1 MTEHPV
7 APGLAQALELMTD
20 AGVARPAREA
30 FARHYRDLEEGV
42 TGIVRESTIA
52 PLQDPPLLA
61 DVNVDPEAQ
70 DEALART
77 AVVRLNGGLGTSMGL
92 SAPKSLL
99 PVRGELTFLD
109 LAVRQ
114 VLALRERTG
123 ARLPLIF
130 LDSFSTRRD
139 TLAHL
144 ERYPEL
150 AVDDLPVEV
159 LQSQEPKLREDDLT
173 PVSWPADPRLE
184 WCPPGHGDLYP
195 ALFTAGLVDR
205 LLDSGFDQLLV
216 ANIDN
221 VGAVPDGRVAGWFAQ
236 TGAGYAAE
244 VCPRTPM
251 DRKGG
256 HLARRRS
263 DGRLVL
269 RDTAQTAEEEMHL
282 FTDETRH
289 PWVHCNNLWFRLD
302 RLRDLLAEHGGSLP
316 LPVIRNRKTVDPT
329 DSGSTPVVQ
338 VESAMGGAVELVDD
352 AVALGV
358 TRERFL
364 PVKTTNELML
374 LRSDV
379 YELTDDLRLDA
390 VRTPAPVV
398 TLAKEHYG
406 HLGDFDARLPSGM
419 PSLREARSLTVE
431 GDWTFGRDVTV
442 RGDVTLG
449 PEGGSVEDGA
459 VLDGT
464 T

>member
-1 MTEHPV
+1 MSELRVPS
-7 APGLAQALELMTD
+7 GLTQALHLMTA
-20 AGVARPAREA
+20 AGVAAPARDA
-30 FARHYRDLEEGV
+30 FARHYRDLEQGV
-42 TGIVRESTIA
+42 TGLIPESTIV
-52 PLQDPPLLA
+52 PLPDPPLLA
-61 DVNVDPEAQ
+61 EAEVGPEAQ
-70 DEALART
+70 TEALART
-77 AVVRLNGGLGTSMGL
+77 AVIRLNGGLGTSMGL
-92 SAPKSLL
+92 SGPKSLL
-99 PVRGELTFLD
+99 PVRGGLTFLD
-109 LAVRQ
+109 LAVQQ
-114 VLALRERTG
+114 VQALRERTG
-123 ARLPLIF
+123 ARLPLVF
-130 LDSFSTRRD
+130 LDSFSTQRD
-139 TLAHL
+139 TLDHL
-144 ERYPEL
+144 SRYPDL
-150 AVDDLPVEV
+150 AVEGLPVEV
-159 LQSQEPKLREDDLT
+159 LQSRAPKLREDDLT
-173 PVSWPADPRLE
+173 PVSWPVDPRLE

-195 ALFTAGLVDR
+195 ALFSSGLVDR
-205 LLDSGFDQLLV
+205 LLDAGLDHLFV

-221 VGAVPDGRVAGWFAQ
+221 TGAVPDGRVAGWFAQ

-316 LPVIRNRKTVDPT
+316 LPVIRNRKTVDPA
-329 DSGSTPVVQ
+329 DSGSLPVVQ
-338 VESAMGGAVELVDD
+338 VESAMGGAIELVDD

-379 YELTDDLRLDA
+379 YELSEGLRLRQ
-390 VRTPAPVV
+390 VVSPAPVV
-398 TLAKEHYG
+398 TLAKRHYG
-406 HLGDFDARLPSGM
+406 RIGDFDARLPAGM

-431 GDWTFGRDVTV
+431 GDWTFGRDVAI
-442 RGDVTLG
+442 RGEVTLG
-449 PEGGSVEDGA
+449 PEGGRVGDGQ
-459 VLDGT
+459 VLEGT
-464 T
+464 R

>member
-7 APGLAQALELMTD
+7 APGLAQALDLMTA
-20 AGVARPAREA
+20 AGVPAPAREA
-30 FARHYRDLEEGV
+30 FARHYRDLQEGV
-42 TGIVRESTIA
+42 TGLVPESTIA

-61 DVNVDPEAQ
+61 EVEVDPDAQ
-70 DEALART
+70 TEALART
-77 AVVRLNGGLGTSMGL
+77 AVIRLNGGLGTSMGL
-92 SAPKSLL
+92 SGPKSLL

-109 LAVRQ
+109 VAVRQ

-123 ARLPLIF
+123 ARLPLVF
-130 LDSFSTRRD
+130 LDSFSTQRD

-144 ERYPEL
+144 ARYPDL
-150 AVDDLPVEV
+150 AVDGLGVDV

-195 ALFTAGLVDR
+195 ALFSAGLVDR
-205 LLDSGFDQLLV
+205 LLDAGLDYLFV

-221 VGAVPDGRVAGWFAQ
+221 IGAVPDGRVAGWFAQ

-269 RDTAQTAEEEMHL
+269 RDTAQTAQEEMHF

-329 DSGSTPVVQ
+329 DSRSTPVVQ
-338 VESAMGGAVELVDD
+338 VESAMGGAIELVDD

-379 YELTDDLRLDA
+379 YELLEDQRLRQL
-390 VRTPAPVV
+390 RTPAPVI
-398 TLAKEHYG
+398 TLAPEHYG
-406 HLGDFDARLPSGM
+406 RIGDFDARFPAGM
-419 PSLREARSLTVE
+419 PSLRGARSLTVE

-449 PEGGSVEDGA
+449 PDGGRVEDGQ
-459 VLDGT
+459 VLEGT
-464 T
+464 G